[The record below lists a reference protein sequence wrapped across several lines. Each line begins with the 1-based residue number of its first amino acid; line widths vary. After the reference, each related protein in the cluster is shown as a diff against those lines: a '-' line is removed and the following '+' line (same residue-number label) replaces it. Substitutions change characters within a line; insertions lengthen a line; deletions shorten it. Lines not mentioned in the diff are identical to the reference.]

1 MNAQE
6 MWDRFLAETGTAAA
20 EYEAWAFGG
29 APDELAALVLAGEKV
44 GTASAYTLYELDGE
58 PLPKEGGYSVVLD
71 SADQAVCVIQT
82 TRVYVTPFS
91 QVSAE
96 HAFKEGEGD
105 KSLDYWRQV
114 HRDFF
119 IGEMADY
126 GLTFDES
133 MPVVCEEFVCLYPN
147 NK

>member
-1 MNAQE
+1 
-6 MWDRFLAETGTAAA
+6 
-20 EYEAWAFGG
+20 
-29 APDELAALVLAGEKV
+29 
-44 GTASAYTLYELDGE
+44 YTLYELDGE
-58 PLPKEGGYSVVLD
+58 PLPKEGAYSVVLD
-71 SADQAVCVIQT
+71 SADRAVCVIQT

-119 IGEMADY
+119 IGELAAY

-147 NK
+147 HK